1 MQRGYS
7 KNMPQRM
14 GGKPGGKK
22 KESRLL
28 ILACLL
34 LALNMIFMLRLQMQV
49 KSINNALKQVLN
61 RVVVSQ
67 RVEDDLLTPEENEV
81 LNRELYA
88 KSEEAVRV
96 DEVDYVSLCGLPEV
110 DKPVNRSER
119 QVLQRLEELAEEN
132 KVIEEICKNT
142 SLYPENMLEALAN
155 NPEMADFVKNY
166 PSSDGK
172 VGGGLTSAEKEQDYP
187 LFLQWDPRWGYVE
200 YGDESN
206 IGLSGCGPTCLAMT
220 LFYLLRDES
229 ITPDKIAA
237 YSMENDYYMKGTG
250 TTWAL
255 LEDVAALYGVQVS
268 QPKSSEA
275 NIKDALDR
283 GGIVICSMGP
293 GDFTAGGHFIVI
305 YGYDEEG
312 FYINDSNCVAR
323 SREKWPF
330 ERIRKQIKNVWVYS
344 KGTASDKSVISYY
357 G

>member
-1 MQRGYS
+1 MQRGY
-7 KNMPQRM
+7 NRNVPQRM
-14 GGKPGGKK
+14 VGKPSGRRR
-22 KESRLL
+22 ESYIL
-28 ILACLL
+28 ILLCLL
-34 LALNMIFMLRLQMQV
+34 LILNMIFMLRLQLQV
-49 KSINNALKQVLN
+49 KSINNTLKQVLN

-67 RVEDDLLTPEENEV
+67 RAEDDILTPEEYEV

-88 KSEEAVRV
+88 KSEESVRV
-96 DEVDYVSLCGLPEV
+96 EEVDYVSLCGLSEV

-119 QVLQRLEELAEEN
+119 EVLKRLEELAEDN

-155 NPEMADFVKNY
+155 NPEMADFVKNF
-166 PSSDGK
+166 PDSDGEVK
-172 VGGGLTSAEKEQDYP
+172 GGLTSAEKEQDYP
-187 LFLQWDPRWGYVE
+187 LFLQWDPRWGYAE

-237 YSMENDYYMKGTG
+237 YSMENNYYMKGTG

-255 LEDVAALYGVQVS
+255 LEDVAVLYGVQVS

-293 GDFTAGGHFIVI
+293 GDFTAGGHFVVI

-323 SREKWPF
+323 SRQKWSY
-330 ERIRKQIKNVWVYS
+330 ERIRKQIKNVWVYN
-344 KGTASDKSVISYY
+344 KGTISDSPISYY